1 GLLRISSW
9 NKTVSLAQTLTP
21 GELKA
26 IHSPASYPY
35 SGKTS
40 TIVFDNSAGT
50 QSDPLDSFSSV
61 LVSSTFAYKFVAGL
75 TASNTNVVSDF
86 FVLAIAGEIYR
97 KQKKLNYTSRV
108 QTM

>member
-1 GLLRISSW
+1 MNAW
-9 NKTVSLAQTLTP
+9 A
-21 GELKA
+21 
-26 IHSPASYPY
+26 

-50 QSDPLDSFSSV
+50 QSDPARLFQQRV

-75 TASNTNVVSDF
+75 TASNTNVVTDF